1 MLARMHDTMR
11 RVRRTQRSFRQCQQ
25 WWVHPPECSRHTRR
39 PWELRNLGRIVCEPT
54 WLSVRRST
62 ARSRVIRDKGCLA
75 TISSITRSYS
85 SCTNLITACFARPYD
100 TSSLV
105 TMPLE
110 IVTVSFKLDLHHEV
124 WTRRLSRRATMP
136 QCRPTRFAFT
146 GHVQNHVNTTPPART
161 TGPTWLVTQHN
172 ISLTT
177 QNGAPLPFCYD
188 LRAPYASQSKP
199 YTP

>member
-1 MLARMHDTMR
+1 VQQTYPTAIRTSQPWADRMR
-11 RVRRTQRSFRQCQQ
+11 AYLV
-25 WWVHPPECSRHTRR
+25 P
-39 PWELRNLGRIVCEPT
+39 
-54 WLSVRRST
+54 VRRST
-62 ARSRVIRDKGCLA
+62 ARSRMTKDKGCLA
-75 TISSITRSYS
+75 TISLITRSCS
-85 SCTNLITACFARPYD
+85 SGTNLITARFARPYG

-105 TMPLE
+105 TMRLN
-110 IVTVSFKLDLHHEV
+110 IVTISLQLDHHREG

-146 GHVQNHVNTTPPART
+146 GHVQNHVNTTLPATT

-188 LRAPYASQSKP
+188 LRAPHASHSKP